1 MKAKRILVTGGAGFI
16 GSNIALE
23 CERQGH
29 DVTALDNF
37 LYGDFRNLKAFGG
50 EVIPADIREISW
62 PDLLDDFDAVFH
74 EAAVTDTRVSD
85 QKLVMDV
92 NTSASIEI
100 IETAIEKNV
109 KVVYA
114 SSAAVYGNLPA
125 PQTEDGPVD
134 PLNIYGF
141 SKLKLDQYVMRIRE
155 ESGGRAQVVGLRYFN
170 VHGPGERYK
179 GDFASMVFQI
189 TKQVLETGK
198 TRLFKYGEQFR
209 DHLHV
214 RNIVAANLLALEYP
228 KCDIFNVGLGVAT
241 SFNEIVTAIEE
252 ALDKKVEV
260 EWIDN
265 PYSFYQDHTH
275 ADVRKAKELL
285 GYEPDSSPKEGIVE
299 YVRGIIVG
307 KW

>member
-1 MKAKRILVTGGAGFI
+1 MKTKRILVTGGAGFI

-23 CERQGH
+23 CERLGH
-29 DVTALDNF
+29 DVTVLDSF
-37 LYGDFRNLKAFGG
+37 VYGDFRNLKSFGG

-92 NTSASIEI
+92 NTAVSIEI

-125 PQTEDGPVD
+125 PQSEAGPVD
-134 PLNIYGF
+134 PLNVYGF
-141 SKLKLDQYVMRIRE
+141 SKLKLDQYVMRISE
-155 ESGGRAQVVGLRYFN
+155 ESSGRAPVVGLRYFN

-214 RNIVAANLLALEYP
+214 RNIVAANMLALEYT

-241 SFNEIVTAIEE
+241 SFNEIIAAAGE
-252 ALDKKVEV
+252 ALGRDIEV

-265 PYSFYQDHTH
+265 PYGFYQDHTH

-285 GYEPDSSPKEGIVE
+285 GYTPDASPKGGIVE
-299 YVRGIIVG
+299 YVRGIADGI
-307 KW
+307 W